1 MNDPAASTLSRLKNK
16 SKKLKLQFQQ
26 VLVLFSQ
33 EELIRRISLSN
44 YKDNFILKGGYLI
57 YSISERSFRPTID
70 SDFLLIDYPLNFK
83 EMKKVIN
90 NVINQKTQYDYVK
103 YEVKNYENITEQMK
117 YDGIRVNLISKIK
130 NTRTHINI
138 DFATGDDYLIPEF
151 ETRNLHTILEDF
163 EKPNILTYSLE
174 SIISE
179 KLDSI
184 LDRMELNSRMKDY
197 YDIYFLLNNYQF
209 PGEKLKIAIEKTLN
223 NRNRNY
229 SYDSINSLTRLKNDK
244 QFKDRWEN
252 FCNQILNDS
261 MDFDKVIEEII
272 IFLKTPYE
280 AYYNSSSINTFWN
293 PKDKSYHQ

>member
-1 MNDPAASTLSRLKNK
+1 MNDPAASTLSKLKNK
-16 SKKLKLQFQQ
+16 SKKLNLQFQQ

-44 YKDNFILKGGYLI
+44 YKNNFILKGGYLI
-57 YSISERSFRPTID
+57 YAISEKSFRPTID
-70 SDFLLIDYPLNFK
+70 SDFLLIDYPLNLK
-83 EMKKVIN
+83 NIKKVIN
-90 NVINQKTQYDYVK
+90 NIINQKTQYDYVK

-138 DFATGDDYLIPEF
+138 DFATGDDYLTPKF

-184 LDRMELNSRMKDY
+184 LNRMELNSRMKDY
-197 YDIYFLLNNYQF
+197 YDIYYLLNNYKF
-209 PGEKLKIAIEKTLN
+209 SGEKLKTAIKKTLT

-229 SYDSINSLTRLKNDK
+229 SYDSISSLNRLKKNK
-244 QFKDRWEN
+244 Q
-252 FCNQILNDS
+252 
-261 MDFDKVIEEII
+261 
-272 IFLKTPYE
+272 
-280 AYYNSSSINTFWN
+280 
-293 PKDKSYHQ
+293 